1 MSHHKEATPLGMPLQ
16 HHANNDTD
24 DEEAHKERM
33 AKLEQNTNKLM
44 ADYQDF
50 LSDMTNSPIEDL
62 ISGNNRLADDDNGDV
77 ESGDDDNNE
86 GLATIPEDS
95 SSSHSTIPTSNLQY
109 YDYPDDNINID
120 FTYDNYTGHINWKR
134 KRYTRYT
141 FYQTIREV
149 WGCLSI
155 SIIVIGLLCIIIS
168 LIWNAQQRQSTT
180 SQQEVHQID
189 VYKSIQEIWDPIW
202 YNRTTGYDG
211 KMYEQAQNFCN
222 NINRT
227 LCPYSAYCPAGK
239 NNLPSSDI
247 KEETETWAPIYN
259 SNNNPNNNNE
269 WVQVGKQ
276 NTCKLYSEMRGQHWE
291 QQQDDDKY
299 DAYLESITRNIACCI
314 ERSIRKEE
322 HPNDGFPTYIIDR
335 PPVLE
340 EDVPVT
346 AEVEKVDVQVS
357 NTAEVEK
364 EKVDTAIVSN
374 MKPTWFHRAEDD
386 WTGTT
391 WPEAIEYCALNQHLA
406 VCPYRAI
413 CPQGVNKAPIEG
425 VKYDE
430 PKGSF
435 APISN
440 GFNKWV
446 SVSSDNTCVEK
457 MPSWGA
463 DKGREDL
470 TRHIVCCKIEDGGS

>member
-1 MSHHKEATPLGMPLQ
+1 MSDRKATSLGMPLQ
-16 HHANNDTD
+16 HHANNDTDD

-50 LSDMTNSPIEDL
+50 LSDMSNSPIENL
-62 ISGNNRLADDDNGDV
+62 ISGNDSRLADDDNGDV
-77 ESGDDDNNE
+77 EISDGNNE
-86 GLATIPEDS
+86 GLATIPED

-109 YDYPDDNINID
+109 YDYPDDNIID
-120 FTYDNYTGHINWKR
+120 YTYDNNYTGHINWKR

-141 FYQTIREV
+141 FYQTIRET

-155 SIIVIGLLCIIIS
+155 SILIVGLLCIIIS
-168 LIWNAQQRQSTT
+168 LIWNAQKQSTT
-180 SQQEVHQID
+180 SQLEVQHID
-189 VYKSIQEIWDPIW
+189 VYKSIQETWHPIW

-211 KMYEQAQNFCN
+211 TSYEQAQNFCN
-222 NINRT
+222 DRNRI

-239 NNLPSSDI
+239 NNLPSSEIND
-247 KEETETWAPIYN
+247 EETQHESWAPIYN
-259 SNNNPNNNNE
+259 NNNKPNNNDE

-276 NTCKLYSEMRGQHWE
+276 NTCNLYSDIRGQHWE

-299 DAYLESITRNIACCI
+299 DEYLESITRHVACCI
-314 ERSIRKEE
+314 ERSIKKEE
-322 HPNDGFPTYIIDR
+322 HPNDGLPGYIIDR

-340 EDVPVT
+340 EDVT
-346 AEVEKVDVQVS
+346 
-357 NTAEVEK
+357 VEK

-374 MKPTWFHRAEDD
+374 LKPTWFHRDEDD

-391 WPEAIEYCALNQHLA
+391 WPEAIEYCAANQHLA
-406 VCPYRAI
+406 VCPYNAI
-413 CPQGVNKAPIEG
+413 CPQIVNKAPIEG
-425 VKYDE
+425 VTYDE

-446 SVSSDNTCVEK
+446 SVSSDNTCMEIE
-457 MPSWGA
+457 PLWGA

-470 TRHIVCCKIEDGGS
+470 TRHIVCCKVDDGGSYQGNT